1 MLYLEEARDG
11 SIKINLTR
19 GDDAVI
25 EVPLQNIDEEEYVL
39 GEDEYLIFDVRAVPR
54 EDSEL
59 LIHITSIPGS
69 SRIVFTHKDTV
80 NLEPGQYSAEI
91 QLMTSDG
98 KRVTVWPKPTGK
110 FKIKD
115 TANRKNFI
123 LMPEVVYS

>member
-25 EVPLQNIDEEEYVL
+25 EVPLQNIDEEEYIL

-59 LIHITSIPGS
+59 LIHITSVPGS
-69 SRIVFTHKDTV
+69 SRIVFTHEDTV

-91 QLMTSDG
+91 QMMTSDG
-98 KRVTVWPKPTGK
+98 KRITIWPKPTGK

-123 LMPEVVYS
+123 LMPEVVYE

>member
-25 EVPLQNIDEEEYVL
+25 EVPLKNIDEEEYVL

-59 LIHITSIPGS
+59 LVHIESIPGS
-69 SRIVFTHKDTV
+69 NRIVFTHEDTAD
-80 NLEPGQYSAEI
+80 LEVGQYSAEI
-91 QLMTSDG
+91 QMMTSDG
-98 KRVTVWPKPTGK
+98 KRVTVWPKPIGK
-110 FKIKD
+110 YKTKD

-123 LMPEVVYS
+123 LMPEVVYE

>member
-25 EVPLQNIDEEEYVL
+25 EVPLQNIDEEEYIL

-69 SRIVFTHKDTV
+69 SRIVFTHEDTV

-98 KRVTVWPKPTGK
+98 KRITIWPKPTGK

-123 LMPEVVYS
+123 LMPEVVYT

>member
-1 MLYLEEARDG
+1 MLYLEETRDG

-25 EVPLQNIDEEEYVL
+25 EVPLQNIDEEEYIL

-59 LIHITSIPGS
+59 LIHITSVPGS
-69 SRIVFTHKDTV
+69 SRIVFTHEDTV

-123 LMPEVVYS
+123 LMPEVVYE

>member
-1 MLYLEEARDG
+1 MLYLEETRDG

-59 LIHITSIPGS
+59 LIHITSNPGS
-69 SRIVFTHKDTV
+69 NRIVFTHEDTV

-91 QLMTSDG
+91 QMMTSDG
-98 KRVTVWPKPTGK
+98 KRITIWPKPTGK

-123 LMPEVVYS
+123 LMPEVVYT

>member
-25 EVPLQNIDEEEYVL
+25 EVPLQNIDEEEYIL

-59 LIHITSIPGS
+59 LVHIVSNPGS
-69 SRIVFTHKDTV
+69 NRIVFTHEDTAS
-80 NLEPGQYSAEI
+80 LESGQYSAEI
-91 QLMTSDG
+91 QMMTSDG
-98 KRVTVWPKPTGK
+98 KRVTIWPKPTGK

-123 LMPEVVYS
+123 LMPEVVYT

>member
-1 MLYLEEARDG
+1 MLYLEETRDG

-19 GDDAVI
+19 GDDAVV

-59 LIHITSIPGS
+59 FVHIESIPGS
-69 SRIVFTHKDTV
+69 NRIVFTHEDTV

-123 LMPEVVYS
+123 LMPEVVYE

>member
-1 MLYLEEARDG
+1 MLYLEETRDG

-25 EVPLQNIDEEEYVL
+25 EVPLQNIDEEEYIL

-59 LIHITSIPGS
+59 LIHVTSNPGS
-69 SRIVFTHKDTV
+69 NRIVFTHEDTV

-91 QLMTSDG
+91 QMMTSDG

-123 LMPEVVYS
+123 LMPEVVYT